1 MDLIQNLLFV
11 IGVLLLGSVFSF
23 VVGQAQFVYGMPFFF
38 VLLCISFLLHWIVF
52 VPSYFFRTERFYD
65 ITGTLAYLT
74 LLVVSIIFLNLLSEN
89 PIKLRSIVITSM
101 VAVWSVRLGIYLFIR
116 ILNEGEDKRFRE
128 IKASFSKFLLSW
140 SMSAFWVFMTSINA
154 IAAITQNS
162 THSDDLFFFAGTLF
176 WITGFSFE
184 VIADEQKR
192 RFKSNPL
199 NQGKFITEGLWG
211 FSRHPNYL
219 GEILLWTGIA
229 IISIPAL
236 EGWLL
241 LTLVSPIFVYLLI
254 NYISGVNLL
263 EHRADEKWGMLK
275 EYQKYKKKTPVLFP
289 FFFQ

>member
-1 MDLIQNLLFV
+1 MNLIQNLVFV
-11 IGVLLLGSVFSF
+11 IGVFLLGSVFSF
-23 VVGQAQFVYGMPFFF
+23 VVGQAQFVYGLPFFF

-74 LLVVSIIFLNLLSEN
+74 LLVVSIIFINLFSEN
-89 PIKLRSIVITSM
+89 PIELRSIVITSM

-162 THSDDLFFFAGTLF
+162 RHSDDLFFYVGTLL
-176 WITGFSFE
+176 WITGFCIE

-192 RFKSNPL
+192 RFKSNPS
-199 NQGKFITEGLWG
+199 NQGKFITEGLWS

-229 IISIPAL
+229 IISIPIL
-236 EGWLL
+236 EGWLV
-241 LTLVSPIFVYLLI
+241 LTLVSPIFVFLLI

-263 EHRADEKWGMLK
+263 EQRADEKWGMLEK
-275 EYQKYKKKTPVLFP
+275 YQEYKKKTPVLFP
-289 FFFQ
+289 FFF

>member
-1 MDLIQNLLFV
+1 MNLIQNLLFT
-11 IGVLLLGSVFSF
+11 IGAFLLGSVFSF
-23 VVGQAQFVYGMPFFF
+23 AVGQAQCVFGLPFFF
-38 VLLCISFLLHWIVF
+38 VLFCISFLLHWIVF

-74 LLVVSIIFLNLLSEN
+74 LLVVSIIFINQFSEN
-89 PIKLRSIVITSM
+89 PIELRSTVITSM
-101 VAVWSVRLGIYLFIR
+101 VAIWSVRLGIYLFIR
-116 ILNEGEDKRFRE
+116 ILNEGEDKRFQE
-128 IKASFSKFLLSW
+128 IKVSFSKFLLSW

-162 THSDDLFFFAGTLF
+162 SQSDDLFFYAGTLF

-192 RFKSNPL
+192 RFKSNPS
-199 NQGKFITEGLWG
+199 NQGKFITEGLWSL
-211 FSRHPNYL
+211 SRHPNYL

-229 IISIPAL
+229 IISIPIL
-236 EGWLL
+236 EGWLV

-263 EHRADEKWGMLK
+263 EYRADEKWSMLK

>member
-89 PIKLRSIVITSM
+89 PIELRSIVITSM

-128 IKASFSKFLLSW
+128 IKVSFSKFLLSW

-162 THSDDLFFFAGTLF
+162 THSM
-176 WITGFSFE
+176 
-184 VIADEQKR
+184 V
-192 RFKSNPL
+192 
-199 NQGKFITEGLWG
+199 
-211 FSRHPNYL
+211 
-219 GEILLWTGIA
+219 
-229 IISIPAL
+229 
-236 EGWLL
+236 
-241 LTLVSPIFVYLLI
+241 
-254 NYISGVNLL
+254 
-263 EHRADEKWGMLK
+263 
-275 EYQKYKKKTPVLFP
+275 
-289 FFFQ
+289 